1 MNRHTS
7 DAAVESSHLTGV
19 RRRVSSGSSS
29 SFDKDATTS
38 RTTRLRDVLLF
49 CRPPW
54 LESITRWKAFPGAPL
69 CVAKAFS
76 LDMRDATF
84 RHRFDTTLIRLCQ
97 THLVTFF
104 CSSSAHRAR
113 QQQRVWDIQNRR
125 HIRAPQ
131 REEVTDDGTDYE
143 VHFVKAARYAI
154 RDVDAMRRL
163 SLSLS
168 LSCFFFSTPRAPP
181 RTPPS
186 RSVVVVSFLFALFS
200 LSLSLFPRGVIG
212 LVYHY

>member
-143 VHFVKAARYAI
+143 VHFVKASDMPFEMSMRC
-154 RDVDAMRRL
+154 DVFL
-163 SLSLS
+163 SLSLV
-168 LSCFFFSTPRAPP
+168 LFF
-181 RTPPS
+181 
-186 RSVVVVSFLFALFS
+186 
-200 LSLSLFPRGVIG
+200 
-212 LVYHY
+212 